1 MRIVVI
7 DGQGG
12 SLGKNI
18 VEQVKSRLPGHEIIA
33 IGTNS
38 LATSNMLKGGA
49 DHVAT
54 GENPVVVACRHA
66 DVVIGPVGIIS
77 ADSLLGEITAIMAT
91 AIGQSPAHKILIP
104 VNRCNITIAGVQDL
118 SYAEYIRLAIE
129 EICRLCPSTGH

>member
-1 MRIVVI
+1 MNIVVI

-12 SLGKNI
+12 SLGKSI
-18 VEQVKSRLPGHEIIA
+18 VEQLKSRLTGHEITA

-66 DVVIGPVGIIS
+66 DFVIGPVGILA
-77 ADSLLGEITAIMAT
+77 ADALLGEITPAMA
-91 AIGQSPAHKILIP
+91 AAVGQSPAHKILIP

-118 SYAEYIRLAIE
+118 SYAEYIRIAIE
-129 EICRLCPSTGH
+129 EICRQCPQVDH